1 MSICRSCVCSALGGQ
16 SCHVVTGTK
25 PQSSARSLHELNH
38 RAISQIPDAVICTR
52 SPHSRNKHFYQS
64 KCLPLNTGGPSS
76 PPNPGNHSLST
87 TIVLPFQE
95 RNRNHVT

>member
-1 MSICRSCVCSALGGQ
+1 MGVSPACLSVHHVCAAPLEARAAMW
-16 SCHVVTGTK
+16 VPGTK
-25 PQSSARSLHELNH
+25 PQSSARSLHALNH

-52 SPHSRNKHFYQS
+52 SPHSRNKHFCQS

-87 TIVLPFQE
+87 TIVLPF
-95 RNRNHVT
+95 